1 MFAKGPLQ
9 IRHAVVTML
18 DAFVATA
25 QEAAAKNGGSVSA
38 EDIDKIA
45 EAMKLSG
52 EMDNFYRA
60 VFGQIVATI
69 VEAQNQNRRVNAFG
83 RLVVHPLSDFFQSQQ
98 LDRGMLHNFFFFIHS
113 LVGEEEKEWNDTCA
127 TIVDELREKLG
138 ESFTWDDYYEEPRAQ
153 TIFWRVLVK
162 IAQAFK
168 RFETRRE
175 WLFRIMQ
182 HKQTSISLAPNK
194 YVKVGDG
201 LDVAQFSKADF
212 LTVFDNL
219 FGPVRNLRFEEAV
232 RFERATG
239 QDAKAAFAKFF
250 EDLAA
255 YRAEG

>member
-25 QEAAAKNGGSVSA
+25 DEAAMRNGGQVTA
-38 EDIDKIA
+38 DDIAKIA
-45 EAMKLSG
+45 DAMKQSG

-60 VFGQIVATI
+60 VFGQIVNTI

-98 LDRGMLHNFFFFIHS
+98 LDRGMLHNFFFFVHS
-113 LVGEEEKEWNDTCA
+113 LVGETEQEWNDACA
-127 TIVDELREKLG
+127 DIVEELRAKLG
-138 ESFTWDDYYEEPRAQ
+138 ESFTWDDFYRDPRAE
-153 TIFWRVLVK
+153 TIFWQVLVK

-168 RFETRRE
+168 RFETRRD
-175 WLFRIMQ
+175 WLFKIMQ

-194 YVKVGDG
+194 YVNLGDG
-201 LDVAQFSKADF
+201 HDVAQFTKADF

-219 FGPVRNLRFEEAV
+219 FAPVRNLSFEQAV
-232 RFERATG
+232 RFEHATKLEP
-239 QDAKAAFAKFF
+239 KAAFAKFF
-250 EDLAA
+250 DDLAE
-255 YRAEG
+255 YRNEG

>member
-25 QEAAAKNGGSVSA
+25 QESADRNGGHVTA
-38 EDIDKIA
+38 EDIDRIA
-45 EAMKLSG
+45 EAMKQSG

-60 VFGQIVATI
+60 VFGQIVNTI

-98 LDRGMLHNFFFFIHS
+98 LDRGMLHNFFFFVHS
-113 LVGEEEKEWNDTCA
+113 LVGEEEQAWNDSCA
-127 TIVDELREKLG
+127 AIVDEIRERVG
-138 ESFTWDDYYEEPRAQ
+138 EGFTWDDYYADPRAQ
-153 TIFWRVLVK
+153 AIFWQVLVK

-168 RFETRRE
+168 RFDARRE

-194 YVKVGDG
+194 YVNLGDG
-201 LDVAQFSKADF
+201 LDVAQFTKADF

-219 FGPVRNLRFEEAV
+219 FAPVRHLSFEQAV
-232 RFERATG
+232 RFEQATG
-239 QDAKAAFAKFF
+239 LEPKAAFGKFF
-250 EDLAA
+250 DDLAA

>member
-25 QEAAAKNGGSVSA
+25 QEAAAKHGGAVSA
-38 EDIDKIA
+38 AEIDKIA
-45 EAMKLSG
+45 EAMKHSG

-60 VFGQIVATI
+60 VFSQIVNTI
-69 VEAQNQNRRVNAFG
+69 VEAQNQNRRTNAFG
-83 RLVVHPLSDFFQSQQ
+83 RLVLHPLSDFFQSQQ

-113 LVGEEEKEWNDTCA
+113 LVGEEEKEWNDACA
-127 TIVDELREKLG
+127 AIVEELREKLG
-138 ESFTWDDYYEEPRAQ
+138 EAFTWDDYYTDPRAR
-153 TIFWRVLVK
+153 TIFWRVLVR

-168 RFETRRE
+168 RFDARRE

-201 LDVAQFSKADF
+201 HDVAQFTKADF

-219 FGPVRNLRFEEAV
+219 FAPVRGLSFEQALRFEQTVGVEP
-232 RFERATG
+232 RG
-239 QDAKAAFAKFF
+239 AFAKFF
-250 EDLAA
+250 ADLDA

>member
-25 QEAAAKNGGSVSA
+25 QETAAKNGGTVSA
-38 EDIDKIA
+38 EEIGKIA

-60 VFGQIVATI
+60 VFGQLVNTI
-69 VEAQNQNRRVNAFG
+69 VEAQHQNRRVNAFG

-98 LDRGMLHNFFFFIHS
+98 LDRGMLHNFFFFVHS
-113 LVGEEEKEWNDTCA
+113 LVGEEESAWNEICA
-127 TIVDELREKLG
+127 NIVDELREKLG
-138 ESFTWDDYYEEPRAQ
+138 ETFTWDDYYEEPRAQ
-153 TIFWRVLVK
+153 AIFWQVLVK
-162 IAQAFK
+162 IAHAFK
-168 RFETRRE
+168 RFDTRRE

-219 FGPVRNLRFEEAV
+219 FGPVRHLSYEQALRFEQ
-232 RFERATG
+232 ATG
-239 QDAKAAFAKFF
+239 LEAKAAFAKFF
-250 EDLAA
+250 ADLAA
-255 YRAEG
+255 YRAEE